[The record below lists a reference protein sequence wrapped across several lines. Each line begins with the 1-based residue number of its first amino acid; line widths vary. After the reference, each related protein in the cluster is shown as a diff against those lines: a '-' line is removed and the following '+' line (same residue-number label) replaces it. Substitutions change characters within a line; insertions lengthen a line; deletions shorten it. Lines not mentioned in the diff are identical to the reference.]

1 MKETSQVAVDPVIFT
16 IDDSKLKV
24 LLEKR
29 EKPPF
34 EEMLE
39 LPGGLLE
46 NNESA
51 EETLK
56 RKLNALLGTNDI
68 LLTQFHTFTNPKRDP
83 RGRVVSIGFIAL
95 VSNEIIKSKES
106 WHDVKGSNELAF
118 DHKKIIEKAQDY
130 LKKNIDTLI
139 VKQFM
144 PKYFTLNNLQK
155 VYEIIED
162 RRYDNRNFRK
172 KMISNGI
179 VEKTKRTEEEVSHR
193 PGTLYRFSTRVEIEG
208 KKSAFGM
215 IKGMSPYKKE
225 RFSDFD

>member
-1 MKETSQVAVDPVIFT
+1 MKEISQVAVDPVIFT
-16 IDDSKLKV
+16 IDNLKLKV
-24 LLEKR
+24 LLKKR
-29 EKPPF
+29 EKGPF
-34 EEMLE
+34 EGLLE

-51 EETLK
+51 KETLE
-56 RKLNALLGTNDI
+56 RKLKDLLGINNI
-68 LLTQFHTFTNPKRDP
+68 FLSQFYTFTDPKRDP
-83 RGRVVSIGFIAL
+83 RGRVISIGFIAL
-95 VSNEIIKSKES
+95 VNNELIKSKES
-106 WHDVKGSNELAF
+106 WHDVKGLNELAF
-118 DHKKIIEKAQDY
+118 DHKKIIEKAQEH

-162 RRYDNRNFRK
+162 KNYDNRNFRK
-172 KMISNGI
+172 KMISSGI

-193 PGTLYRFSTRVEIEG
+193 PGILYQFTIETALKE

-215 IKGMSPYKKE
+215 LKGIGPYKKE